1 MRTFHSPINLYL
13 NQRGSRESHK
23 PLHLSNEPKIHG
35 LCHSLYTAP
44 WCYRL
49 SFARKQFPN
58 AVIGAIH
65 TLMRKTDWCDI
76 PTLNAVIGARYPNAV
91 IWLVRDTY
99 PYAAIWLVRDK
110 YPNAANWLVRAT
122 YHSKL
127 TLLESYFFLPKK
139 KIKKEIFD
147 SLVNEILPNSFAK
160 KLIVKLCA
168 QRSC

>member
-1 MRTFHSPINLYL
+1 MVQMMRTFHSPTNLYL

-44 WCYRL
+44 WCYRM

-76 PTLNAVIGARYPNAV
+76 PTLNAVIGARYPNIV
-91 IWLVRDTY
+91 IWLVRD
-99 PYAAIWLVRDK
+99 
-110 YPNAANWLVRAT
+110 T

-127 TLLESYFFLPKK
+127 TLLESYFFYPKK
-139 KIKKEIFD
+139 QIKKEIFD

>member
-1 MRTFHSPINLYL
+1 MVSKGAEKTRFNLKMVQMMRTFHSPINLYL
-13 NQRGSRESHK
+13 NRRGSRKSHK

-44 WCYRL
+44 WCYRM

-76 PTLNAVIGARYPNAV
+76 PTLNAVIGARYPNIV

-99 PYAAIWLVRDK
+99 QYSAIWLVRDK

-127 TLLESYFFLPKK
+127 TLLESYFFNQKK
-139 KIKKEIFD
+139 KNSKRK
-147 SLVNEILPNSFAK
+147 SLTP
-160 KLIVKLCA
+160 
-168 QRSC
+168 

>member
-1 MRTFHSPINLYL
+1 MMRTFHSPTNLYL

-44 WCYRL
+44 WCYRM

-65 TLMRKTDWCDI
+65 TLMRKTDWCYI
-76 PTLNAVIGARYPNAV
+76 PTLNAVIGARYPNIV
-91 IWLVRDTY
+91 IWLVRD
-99 PYAAIWLVRDK
+99 
-110 YPNAANWLVRAT
+110 T

-127 TLLESYFFLPKK
+127 TLLESYFFYPKK
-139 KIKKEIFD
+139 QIKKEIFD

>member
-13 NQRGSRESHK
+13 NRRGSRESHK
-23 PLHLSNEPKIHG
+23 PLHLSNAPKIYG

-44 WCYRL
+44 WCYRM

-65 TLMRKTDWCDI
+65 TLMRKTDWCYI
-76 PTLNAVIGARYPNAV
+76 PTLNAVIGARYPNIV

-99 PYAAIWLVRDK
+99 QYLALWLVRDK
-110 YPNAANWLVRAT
+110 YPNVANWLVRAT

-127 TLLESYFFLPKK
+127 TLLESYFFTKK
-139 KIKKEIFD
+139 KLKKEIVD
-147 SLVNEILPNSFAK
+147 PLVNEILPGSFAK
-160 KLIVKLCA
+160 KLIVKLRA